1 MTADPGFSVV
11 ICTYSLD
18 RWTDLARSVESVRAQ
33 AMAAAE
39 IVLVVD
45 HNDALLERAQANW
58 PDLHVVPNREEAGLS
73 GARNTGLALAKGEVI
88 AFLDDDAA
96 AEPNWIAE
104 LAGGYRD
111 PDVVGVGGESIPLW
125 DRGRPSW
132 FPREFD
138 WVVGCSYRGLP
149 ERAAPVRNFI
159 GSNMSF
165 RTHQLREVGG
175 FNAALGRVGSGVAGC
190 EETEL
195 CIRLTDR
202 YAGARL
208 MYEPRARVQHR
219 VPASRGTWRY
229 FRSRCFAEG
238 RSKAIVSRLVG
249 SGRGLKSERSYA
261 TRVLPVA
268 AVRAVGDLVRT
279 RRAAHAGQA
288 AVIGAG
294 LAMTALGYLQGIV
307 FRPPLSR

>member
-1 MTADPGFSVV
+1 MTAHPSFSVV

-18 RWTDLARSVESVRAQ
+18 RWADLTRSVESVRAQ
-33 AMAAAE
+33 EMAPAE
-39 IVLVVD
+39 VVLVVD
-45 HNDALLERAQANW
+45 HNDALLARAQAEW
-58 PDLHVVPNREEAGLS
+58 PDLRVVPNAEERGLS
-73 GARNTGLALAKGEVI
+73 GGRNTGLALVIGEVI

-96 AEPNWIAE
+96 AEPDWIAE

-111 PDVVGVGGESIPLW
+111 AEVLGVGGASIPRW

-132 FPREFD
+132 FPGEFD

-149 ERAAPVRNFI
+149 EASAPIRNFI

-165 RTHQLREVGG
+165 RTSQLRAVGG
-175 FNAALGRVGSGVAGC
+175 FNAALGRIGSGVAGC

-195 CIRLTDR
+195 CIRLADR
-202 YAGARL
+202 NAGSRL
-208 MYEPRARVQHR
+208 MYEPQARVRHR

-249 SGRGLKSERSYA
+249 SRQGLKSERSYT
-261 TRVLPVA
+261 TRVLPA
-268 AVRAVGDLVRT
+268 AAARAVRDLVRT
-279 RRAAHAGQA
+279 RRAGHAGQA

-294 LAMTALGYLQGIV
+294 LAMTAMGYLQGIV

>member
-1 MTADPGFSVV
+1 MTADPTISVV

-18 RWTDLARSVESVRAQ
+18 RWTDLVRSVESVRAQ

-45 HNDALLERAQANW
+45 HNDALLARAQAQW
-58 PDLHVVPNREEAGLS
+58 PELRVLPNAEDQGLS
-73 GARNTGLALAKGEVI
+73 GGRNTGLALASGEVI

-96 AEPNWIAE
+96 AEPDWIAE
-104 LAGGYRD
+104 LTGGYRE
-111 PDVVGVGGESIPLW
+111 PDVLGVGGASIPQW
-125 DRGRPSW
+125 DLGRPSW

-138 WVVGCSYRGLP
+138 WVVGCSYHGLP
-149 ERAAPVRNFI
+149 ESSAPVRNFI

-165 RTHQLREVGG
+165 RTSQLREVGG
-175 FNAALGRVGSGVAGC
+175 FNAALGRVGAGVAGC

-195 CIRLTDR
+195 CIRLADR
-202 YAGARL
+202 NAGSRL
-208 MYEPRARVQHR
+208 MYVPRARVRHR

-249 SGRGLKSERSYA
+249 SRRGLKSERSYT
-261 TRVLPVA
+261 TRVLPA
-268 AVRAVGDLVRT
+268 ATAKAVRDLVRT
-279 RRAAHAGQA
+279 RRAGHAGQA
-288 AVIGAG
+288 AAIGAG
-294 LAMTALGYLQGIV
+294 LAMTAMGYLQGIL